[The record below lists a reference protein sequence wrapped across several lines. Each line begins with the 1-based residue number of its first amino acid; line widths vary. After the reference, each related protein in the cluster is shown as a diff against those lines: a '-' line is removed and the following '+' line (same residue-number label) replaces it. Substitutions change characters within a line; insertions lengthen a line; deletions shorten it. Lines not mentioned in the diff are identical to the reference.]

1 MADDDDDAAPVPL
14 TPEQRQLANDNL
26 DLVVEQARLLRSKF
40 NRFSHEELVSLG
52 YSGLVRAAKGYE
64 PERGTPFK
72 HFARHHIRG
81 HIIDQIRLLSRYSER
96 QQDQRKAIRR
106 AEDLLA
112 EKRALNKELTKST
125 IDLIDFL
132 GDNPLPEY
140 VDFAA
145 ADKVAAA
152 APSPETAVHRARIRE
167 RVQAAMKELD
177 TDVRALM
184 SQIYTHNRS
193 RDEAAAQLGWKK
205 SWVSKLHAKALRVL
219 QDLFPRDS

>member
-14 TPEQRQLANDNL
+14 TPEQRQLASEHL
-26 DLVVEQARLLRSKF
+26 DLVDEQARLLRSTY
-40 NRFSHEELVSLG
+40 RTFSHEELVSLG

-64 PERGTPFK
+64 PERGTPFN
-72 HFARHHIRG
+72 HFARHRIRG

-96 QQDQRKAIRR
+96 QQDQRKAVRR

-132 GDNPLPEY
+132 GDNPMPEY

-145 ADKVAAA
+145 ADRVASS

-167 RVQAAMKELD
+167 RVQAAMKDLD
-177 TDVRALM
+177 TDIRALM

-193 RDEAAAQLGWKK
+193 QKQAAAQLGWHR
-205 SWVSKLHAKALRVL
+205 SWVSKLHAKAMRIL
-219 QDLFPRDS
+219 QNLFPRDS